1 VFSGGSRVL
10 QLQGGA
16 VVLRLLPLGNN
27 LRFVGIVAEVHGRI
41 GGGNLE
47 LSKAKRNS
55 KEVYD
60 SAGTL
65 NRSRCVG

>member
-1 VFSGGSRVL
+1 MFDGGSRVL
-10 QLQGGA
+10 QLQWGA
-16 VVLRLLPLGNN
+16 VVLLLLPLSND

-47 LSKAKRNS
+47 LINEESNS

-60 SAGTL
+60 SAETL
-65 NRSRCVG
+65 NCSRCVG